1 MSKTSLSRCD
11 TLVALP
17 TPGRDA
23 LMDLD
28 LRKLRY
34 FVAVADTLHFG
45 RAAEQ
50 LHIAQPVL
58 SRQIRALEQDLGAAL
73 FTRDSHGV
81 VLTDAGKQLLAD
93 AAPLLA
99 SADAARRRV
108 TVAARGKQRMM
119 VGFRAGIAVAPAI
132 QQFAIRHP
140 DVLVDVQRIEAD
152 EQAGMLLDGRID
164 IGYVRLPIDE
174 AGLRIVPLYTEP
186 RVAVLPASHRLAG
199 KEEVTEADLSG
210 EPLLWHADASTQ
222 PTRRPHLNA
231 GYLVR
236 GVDETLEHVA
246 AGRGISFLA
255 RSATVFYTHP
265 DVTYVPVPDLAP
277 DQVCLAVAASHLSS
291 VINDFFTAAQAAAEI
306 TAECGNYEM
315 WQLGGGAISKHR

>member
-1 MSKTSLSRCD
+1 
-11 TLVALP
+11 
-17 TPGRDA
+17 
-23 LMDLD
+23 MDLD
-28 LRKLRY
+28 LRKMRY
-34 FVAVADTLHFG
+34 FVAVADALHFG

-73 FTRDSHGV
+73 FIRDSHGV
-81 VLTDAGKQLLAD
+81 VLTDAGKQLLTD

-108 TVAARGKQRMM
+108 TVAARRKRRMM

-199 KEEVTEADLSG
+199 KEEVTEADLAG

-277 DQVCLAVAASHLSS
+277 DQVCLAVAASHLSP
-291 VINDFFTAAQAAAEI
+291 VVDDFFTAAQAAAEI

>member
-1 MSKTSLSRCD
+1 
-11 TLVALP
+11 
-17 TPGRDA
+17 
-23 LMDLD
+23 MDLD

-34 FVAVADTLHFG
+34 FVAVTDTLHFG

-58 SRQIRALEQDLGAAL
+58 SRQIRALEQDLGTAL
-73 FTRDSHGV
+73 FTRTSHGV
-81 VLTDAGKQLLAD
+81 VLTDAGKQLLTD
-93 AAPLLA
+93 ATPLLA

-119 VGFRAGIAVAPAI
+119 VGFRAGIPVAPAI
-132 QQFAIRHP
+132 QQFATRHP

-199 KEEVTEADLSG
+199 KEEVTEADLAG
-210 EPLLWHADASTQ
+210 EPLLWHADQSTQ

-277 DQVCLAVAASHLSS
+277 DQVCLAVAESHLSP
-291 VINDFFTAAQAAAEI
+291 VVDDFFTAAQSAAEI

-315 WQLGGGAISKHR
+315 WQLGGDAISQHR

>member
-1 MSKTSLSRCD
+1 
-11 TLVALP
+11 
-17 TPGRDA
+17 
-23 LMDLD
+23 MDLD

-45 RAAEQ
+45 RAAER

-58 SRQIRALEQDLGAAL
+58 SRQIRALEQDLGTAL
-73 FTRDSHGV
+73 FSRDSHGV
-81 VLTDAGKQLLAD
+81 TLTDAGTQLLTD

-108 TVAARGKQRMM
+108 TAAARGDRRLM
-119 VGFRAGIAVAPAI
+119 VGFRAGVAVTPAI
-132 QQFAIRHP
+132 HRFAVRHP
-140 DVLVDVQRIEAD
+140 DVRVDVQRIEAD
-152 EQAGMLLDGRID
+152 EQAEMLLDGRID
-164 IGYVRLPIDE
+164 IGYVRLPLDE
-174 AGLRIVPLYTEP
+174 AGLRVVPLYTEP
-186 RVAVLPASHRLAG
+186 RVAVLPARHRLAG
-199 KEEVTEADLSG
+199 KEEVTEADLAG

-265 DVTYVPVPDLAP
+265 EVAYVPVPDLAP
-277 DQVCLAVAASHLSS
+277 DQVCLAVATAHSS
-291 VINDFFTAAQAAAEI
+291 PVVDDFFAAAQAAAET
-306 TAECGNYEM
+306 TAECGNHEM
-315 WQLGGGAISKHR
+315 WQLGGDPLTKDR